1 MRSTRE
7 CTIFWSAF
15 YFTGGANKKTHFN
28 SHVLASLAPT
38 TAMVSLKLKR
48 KATASEQA
56 HLRPSLHT
64 MHTERLAA
72 STHNPYQG
80 GIYISK
86 IIEKPTILFCST

>member
-1 MRSTRE
+1 VQT
-7 CTIFWSAF
+7 
-15 YFTGGANKKTHFN
+15 KKTHFN

-56 HLRPSLHT
+56 HSRPSLHT
-64 MHTERLAA
+64 MPTERLAA

-80 GIYISK
+80 GIDK
-86 IIEKPTILFCST
+86 